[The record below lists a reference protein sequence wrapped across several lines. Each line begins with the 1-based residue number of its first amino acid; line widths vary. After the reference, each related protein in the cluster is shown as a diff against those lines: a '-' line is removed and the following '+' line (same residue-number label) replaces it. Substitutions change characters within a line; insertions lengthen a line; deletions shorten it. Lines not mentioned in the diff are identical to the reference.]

1 MQVQHIDVYAG
12 ENRTQTLYARDS
24 SNLPVDLTG
33 LTISW
38 SCARPPNNPTNLQAI
53 FTYAG
58 AVVSASAGSYSIPI
72 APGDTSGLT
81 PGDYFHQAQTT
92 DGSGNVAIVTVG
104 RFRIRPLIGS
114 LAA

>member
-1 MQVQHIDVYAG
+1 MNVQHIDVFAG

-24 SNLPVDLTG
+24 SNLPVDLTAK
-33 LTISW
+33 TISW
-38 SCARPPNNPTNLQAI
+38 SCAAPPNNPANLQPV
-53 FTYAG
+53 FTYVG
-58 AVVSASAGSYSIPI
+58 TIVSAAAGSFTIPI

-81 PGDYFHQAQTT
+81 PGDYYHQAQTT